1 MKEVAL
7 VTFITERGEDIILEA
22 HLNFDK
28 AHKRVAEL
36 IEITKDAN
44 SYYTQY
50 VQLI

>member
-7 VTFITERGEDIILEA
+7 VTFITESGEDIILEA

-36 IEITKDAN
+36 IDATGDT

-50 VQLI
+50 VELK

>member
-7 VTFITERGEDIILEA
+7 VTFITESGEDIILEA

-36 IEITKDAN
+36 IETTGDTH
-44 SYYTQY
+44 YYTQY